1 MKKTFE
7 ESIKSGLK
15 TIRNGIKNKA
25 ETAETIIENTAKKP
39 NVDYE
44 KLYERRINKMSKAF
58 SEDNSKIR
66 DYMIDKNNRNFKNF
80 QTRMEAANTQEE
92 RIEIA
97 RSVLGDKVD
106 VNATQN
112 QLMTA
117 AAKHYSSKSAINPQF
132 HDYWNANHMTQ
143 KTVGSGLVLSS
154 MFALTGDKGHLS
166 NPQLYGQE

>member
-25 ETAETIIENTAKKP
+25 ETAETVIENTAKKQK
-39 NVDYE
+39 NYDA
-44 KLYERRINKMSKAF
+44 LYERRINKMSKAF
-58 SEDNSKIR
+58 GEDNSKIR
-66 DYMIDKNNRNFKNF
+66 DYMIDKNNRNFENF
-80 QTRMEAANTQEE
+80 KTRIDAAKTQEE

-97 RSVLGDKVD
+97 RSVLGNKVD
-106 VNATQN
+106 VNATQD

-117 AAKHYSSKSAINPQF
+117 AAKHYSSKSVINPQF

-154 MFALTGDKGHLS
+154 VFALTGDKGHLS